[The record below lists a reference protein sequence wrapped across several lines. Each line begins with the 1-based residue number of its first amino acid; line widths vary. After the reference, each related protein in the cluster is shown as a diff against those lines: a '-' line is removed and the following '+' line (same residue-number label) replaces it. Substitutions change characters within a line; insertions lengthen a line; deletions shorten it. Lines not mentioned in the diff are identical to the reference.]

1 MEAKTAKVQEFHR
14 SIIERERFM
23 MQQSPRIDPK
33 SAFLCTMKMRNRSVD
48 RDEASLLKT
57 DRGCS
62 RNEGKLSNNKS
73 FDLTGSKSIKKQKE
87 DFLLMQREKEKEEI
101 KAKNKAKSDTL
112 VQSKINKEL
121 DQLCIQ
127 HNGDTNKLITFP
139 TMCKICVFLFNLDT
153 IMKSFGMIQK
163 LDEKSSNSVQEQK
176 LAAKLWEVLQGDTK
190 EGITFTSLKI
200 ALFAVMNLP
209 PSTLYGNSSK
219 EF

>member
-1 MEAKTAKVQEFHR
+1 MFRAKLIKSLINFAFNTMVTPTNLSHFLPCVKY
-14 SIIERERFM
+14 
-23 MQQSPRIDPK
+23 
-33 SAFLCTMKMRNRSVD
+33 SAFL
-48 RDEASLLKT
+48 L
-57 DRGCS
+57 
-62 RNEGKLSNNKS
+62 
-73 FDLTGSKSIKKQKE
+73 
-87 DFLLMQREKEKEEI
+87 
-101 KAKNKAKSDTL
+101 
-112 VQSKINKEL
+112 
-121 DQLCIQ
+121 
-127 HNGDTNKLITFP
+127 
-139 TMCKICVFLFNLDT
+139 NLDT